1 MKNQKGF
8 TLIEVLAVVIILG
21 VLSAIAVPAIGK
33 VIEDNKKD
41 SYVQTARSMIEQA
54 RFSKLINDT
63 TVNATT
69 DVYTLA
75 ELVTAEYLA
84 ALNTDPWGNSYNTAA
99 SEVYYNSTTSIY
111 SVYLV
116 STDGATTPAVTNSI
130 GADGNGI
137 AESSL
142 GRDSVK

>member
-63 TVNATT
+63 TVNKTT

-75 ELVTAEYLA
+75 ELVTGEYLA
-84 ALNTDPWGNSYNTAA
+84 PLNKDPWGNSYDTAA
-99 SEVYYNSTTSIY
+99 SEVYYKNKVY
-111 SVYLV
+111 LVYLV
-116 STDGATTPAVTNSI
+116 SNDGTNTTNYI
-130 GADGNGI
+130 GVDGTGV
-137 AESSL
+137 AESALSR
-142 GRDSVK
+142 GDVK